1 MSSSTSIDLLE
12 SITENPKNVGVL
24 VGNQK
29 CVHHHAKGMKKPAPQ
44 RVEVT
49 APFLEGP
56 PLGRGPLKKFC

>member
-1 MSSSTSIDLLE
+1 MSSTTSIDLLE
-12 SITENPKNVGVL
+12 SITKNPKNVGVL
-24 VGNQK
+24 VSHQER
-29 CVHHHAKGMKKPAPQ
+29 VHDHAKGMKKPAPQ